1 MEDASAA
8 FQMVGASGTKNE
20 NAVWSFQ
27 VPYFAG
33 KIEDTFTIGAE
44 DYNGLPET
52 ARSVATNPDGSFTV
66 TVTYEGNDS
75 NGDTAP
81 YGTREKPAYQLQSS
95 FEEEAIEAHPKINEL
110 LKNYGGEIVNGRA
123 VWPAKMPSQQNTNS
137 GGLGGTKKSSSSN
150 KNPMCGVEKYKKLSV
165 QWQVSYSATNI
176 PPDVLVNVG
185 RIMSPPGNPPSIN
198 GRTKW
203 LCMPPTAN
211 KRGNT
216 AEITETYLLLEEEIA
231 PELYQQSSGGS

>member
-1 MEDASAA
+1 MADTSA
-8 FQMVGASGTKNE
+8 FEMVGASGTKNE

-27 VPYFAG
+27 VPYWAG
-33 KIEDTFTIGAE
+33 KIEDTFTIGAG

-52 ARSVATNPDGSFTV
+52 SRSVATNPDGSFTV
-66 TVTYEGNDS
+66 TVTYEGNRG
-75 NGDTAP
+75 GDDEIR
-81 YGTREKPAYQLQSS
+81 YGDRNNPSYQLQSS
-95 FEEEAIEAHPKINEL
+95 FEEEAIEAHPKINDL

-123 VWPAKMPSQQNTNS
+123 VWPAKLPSQQNTNS
-137 GGLGGTKKSSSSN
+137 GGLGGTKKSSSSD

-165 QWQVSYSATNI
+165 QWLVAYSAATI
-176 PPDVLVNVG
+176 PSDVLANVG
-185 RIMSPPGNPPSIN
+185 RITSTPPGTPPSID

-231 PELYQQSSGGS
+231 PELYDTSGGD